1 MKNQTSGIEEKESL
15 TEKNS
20 EKENNRADIVSAVT
34 DPLKMIAVFATSSE
48 VIGTLVVPFINDSR
62 NQLVL
67 ISFLIVYPAF
77 LTSLFFFVLYNKNHV
92 LYGPSDF
99 TDQDD
104 FLELTLKKNEF
115 VKIAKQ
121 TLRSEKNDE
130 DKIRYLGKAI
140 DDIEKL
146 QDKYKRYN

>member
-1 MKNQTSGIEEKESL
+1 MNNQTSGIEEKENL
-15 TEKNS
+15 KEKNA
-20 EKENNRADIVSAVT
+20 EKENNRTNIVSAVT
-34 DPLKMIAVFATSSE
+34 GPLKMIAVFATSSE

-99 TDQDD
+99 SNQND
-104 FLELTLKKNEF
+104 FLKLTLKTKEIAKF
-115 VKIAKQ
+115 AKQ
-121 TLRSEKNDE
+121 TLSSEKNDE

-146 QDKYKRYN
+146 QDKYKGYK